1 MTKITIDKKIE
12 IIEEYIKDD
21 LSKNFI
27 YKKYGINRTLFGILL
42 GIYKK
47 HGKDKLLNPP
57 KITGELRVTLIKWKQ
72 DNLASLSKT
81 CIHFAVKS
89 MEAVVRWERLY
100 NIYGPRALVDMD
112 KGVKKN
118 VIKERKTTDQRI
130 RTRELIIKDTKRLS
144 KKNSK
149 FEELS
154 NKELSKIIIE
164 LKKKYR
170 LVDMIEAL
178 PIALSTFE
186 YWQKR
191 LPLMHPD
198 SALMGIIRY
207 VFNKNK
213 GNYGVDR
220 VTPKV
225 RAICKKL
232 GINIPNHKK
241 IQRLMF
247 EMELKCTKFS
257 KKIRKYDSSKGP
269 TGKKAKNVLRR
280 RNECDR
286 AYQKLTCDV
295 TELKAKN
302 GDKVY
307 LESIKDLFTKRVLE
321 FEISNHP
328 DLEFSLAPLKRLV
341 NTLPETGYRVL
352 LHTDQGWQY
361 QHKHW
366 RKLLKKG
373 KIKQSMSRRATCLDN
388 AACETLFNKL
398 KAEIGPASNYA
409 TGKDLTVAIKK
420 WIQYYNEERIQK
432 KLGYLSP
439 SEFERLQVA

>member
-1 MTKITIDKKIE
+1 MTKITIEKKIE
-12 IIEEYIKDD
+12 IIEEYIKENV
-21 LSKNFI
+21 SKYFI
-27 YKKYGINRTLFGILL
+27 CKKYGINATLFSILV
-42 GIYKK
+42 GIYKI
-47 HGKDKLLNPP
+47 HGKDKLINPP
-57 KITGELRVTLIKWKQ
+57 KITGESRVTLIKWKQ
-72 DNLASLSKT
+72 DNHASISET
-81 CIHFAVKS
+81 CIHFAFRSV
-89 MEAVVRWERLY
+89 EAVIRWESEY
-100 NIYGPRALVDMD
+100 NIYGPKALVDMRP
-112 KGVKKN
+112 GVKKH
-118 VIKERKTTDQRI
+118 VIKERKTKNQRV
-130 RTRELIIKDTKRLS
+130 RTRELVIEDTKRIS

-154 NKELSKIIIE
+154 NKELSKIILE

-170 LVDMIEAL
+170 LIDMIEAL

-191 LPLMHPD
+191 LSLIHPD

-213 GNYGVDR
+213 GNYGVNR
-220 VTPKV
+220 VSPRV
-225 RAICKKL
+225 RSICKRL
-232 GINIPNHKK
+232 GIKIPNHKK

-247 EMELKCTKFS
+247 EMGLKCTKFS
-257 KKIRKYDSSKGP
+257 KRTRKYDSSKGP
-269 TGKKAKNVLRR
+269 SGKKAKNVLRR

-286 AYQKLTCDV
+286 IYQKLTCDV

-307 LESIKDLFTKRVLE
+307 LELIKDLFTKKILE
-321 FEISNHP
+321 FEISSHP
-328 DLEFSLAPLKRLV
+328 DLEFSLSPLKRLIR
-341 NTLPETGYRVL
+341 TLPETGYRVL

-361 QHKHW
+361 QHGQW

-388 AACETLFNKL
+388 AACETTFNKL
-398 KAEIGPASNYA
+398 KAEIGPADSFA
-409 TGKDLTVAIKK
+409 TGKELTTAMKE

-439 SEFERLQVA
+439 LEFEQLQVA